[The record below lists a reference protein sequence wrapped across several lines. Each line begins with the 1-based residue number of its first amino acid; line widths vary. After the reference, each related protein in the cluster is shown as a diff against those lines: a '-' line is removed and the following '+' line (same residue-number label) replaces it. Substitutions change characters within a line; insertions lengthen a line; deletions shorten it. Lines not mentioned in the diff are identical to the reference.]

1 MATNNSLYWYD
12 LETFGLDS
20 KYHRIAQFAGVRTD
34 MDLNIIE
41 DPLVM
46 YCRPSGDFLPDPL
59 SCMVTGITP
68 QLTLQQGESEYDFV
82 SKIFEK
88 FSTPNTCVVGYN
100 NIRFDDEF
108 MRYAFYRNLFDPYER
123 EWRENNSRWD
133 IIDLVRA
140 CYALRPAGINW
151 PFREA
156 GLPSFKLEDLT
167 VANEISHEHAH
178 DAYSDVVATINMAK
192 LIKQKQPKLYE
203 FVFNHR
209 DKHSVARY
217 LDTVRRPAVLHISG
231 MYKSANG
238 CMAVVMPVV
247 KHPINKNGVVVL
259 DLSYDPTQLDQWSVE
274 EMRDLIYSSSE
285 DLPEGSSR
293 IPVKTIHLNRCPF
306 VAPINTLN
314 DEICKQYNID
324 LNKCYNN
331 RQAILSNKSISDKL
345 RKIFAEKKDYGKQDA
360 DESLYNGFFSSDD
373 KAKLSEFHGRSA
385 DQLKG
390 FDLPFS
396 DERLTELVFRFR
408 ARNYP
413 ESLSD
418 DEQARWKE
426 HCISRLNGQSGEV
439 PITLED
445 FNRRIA
451 ELKDA
456 QTISE
461 KQLEVLNQ
469 LQAYAQ
475 DLADRQ

>member
-1 MATNNSLYWYD
+1 MASENSLYWYD

-46 YCRPSGDFLPDPL
+46 YCRPSADFLPDPV
-59 SCMVTGITP
+59 SCMITGITP
-68 QLTLQQGESEYDFV
+68 QQTLSQGLSEFEFV
-82 SKIFEK
+82 SKVFEK
-88 FSTPNTCVVGYN
+88 FSQPNTCVVGYN

-108 MRYAFYRNLFDPYER
+108 MRYAFYRNLYDPYER
-123 EWRENNSRWD
+123 EWRDNNSRWD
-133 IIDLVRA
+133 IMDLVRA

-167 VANEISHEHAH
+167 VANEISHEKAH

-192 LIKQKQPKLYE
+192 LIKQKQPKLYD

-209 DKHSVARY
+209 DKHSVARF

-247 KHPINKNGVVVL
+247 KHPINKNGIVVL
-259 DLSYDPTQLDQWSVE
+259 DLSYDPSHLDQWSID
-274 EMRDLIYSSSE
+274 EMRELIYSSSE
-285 DLPEGSSR
+285 DLPEGSER

-324 LNKCYNN
+324 LNQCYNN
-331 RQAILSNKSISDKL
+331 RQIILSNKSIGDKL
-345 RKIFAEKKDYGKQDA
+345 RKIFSEKKDYGQQDV
-360 DESLYNGFFSSDD
+360 DESLYNGFFSSED
-373 KAKLSEFHGRSA
+373 KAKLADLRLRSGDA
-385 DQLKG
+385 FKN
-390 FDLPFS
+390 FDLPFA
-396 DERLTELVFRFR
+396 DERLAELVFRFR

-413 ESLSD
+413 EALSD
-418 DEQARWKE
+418 DERSRWKE
-426 HCISRLNGQSGEV
+426 HCAARLNGKSGEV
-439 PITLED
+439 PMTLGE
-445 FNRRIA
+445 FQTRIG
-451 ELKDA
+451 ELKLT
-456 QTISE
+456 QGLSE
-461 KQLEVLNQ
+461 KQMDVLSQLESYAGDVLSQ
-469 LQAYAQ
+469 Q
-475 DLADRQ
+475 